1 MDNLGKLIEA
11 FAGCGEAAAIYK
23 GQNFIKA
30 NDLFAQIFERETA
43 EFEGLPIIDVCHND
57 SIEMI
62 RDFMQRRAIEE
73 RGVPINYTSA
83 FITRDQQKIKLNV
96 IAIKMKKADDK
107 ILLIV
112 RKE

>member
-1 MDNLGKLIEA
+1 MDNLEKLIEA

-23 GQNFIKA
+23 GQNFIMA
-30 NDLFAQIFERETA
+30 NDFFAQTFERDRA

-83 FITRDQQKIKLNV
+83 FITSEQKKIMLNV

-112 RKE
+112 RKA